1 MRALVAAKIGV
12 TTARGACA
20 VPLIRTDV
28 QSAEM
33 AAAITVTAATTAR
46 ESRRWNSS

>member
-1 MRALVAAKIGV
+1 MPAPVGAKIGV
-12 TTARGACA
+12 TTARGSCA
-20 VPLIRTDV
+20 VPFIRTDV
-28 QSAEM
+28 QSAGM